1 MFKEDGGREAIIFPS
16 TLTPTQRRI
25 IHTLAHHM
33 QLAHLSRGNG
43 EQRQVHVFRANR
55 PSPPMGNISSIQGSD
70 PSRRGL
76 NRAATID
83 FNEARANEPG
93 NYNVLR
99 GQQSTGLLGIPDS
112 PSGFGATQNLR
123 SAKSVADLRSYTPS
137 PVASSAGFSQNLAS
151 NISRYQEYGQSNGV
165 VGTPAI
171 TPTLSNGPLGQQ
183 QNDNLV
189 NGFSSMSLNRG
200 SNGDSPRRLRPMFSF
215 DQDSQA
221 SSNGPSSAGAIGS
234 NRSVSMTNNYE
245 TSSRDRGIPPV
256 RQPHGPSDRGAS
268 AFSRGRQNGHQQRGS
283 DELRQQ
289 SNVEI
294 IVE

>member
-1 MFKEDGGREAIIFPS
+1 
-16 TLTPTQRRI
+16 
-25 IHTLAHHM
+25 
-33 QLAHLSRGNG
+33 
-43 EQRQVHVFRANR
+43 
-55 PSPPMGNISSIQGSD
+55 MGNISSIQGGD

-83 FNEARANEPG
+83 FNEARANEQG

-123 SAKSVADLRSYTPS
+123 TAKSVADLRSYTPS
-137 PVASSAGFSQNLAS
+137 PVMSSAGFSQNLAS
-151 NISRYQEYGQSNGV
+151 NVSRYQDYGQANGA

-171 TPTLSNGPLGQQ
+171 TPTLSNGPMSQQ

-234 NRSVSMTNNYE
+234 NRSVSMSNNYE

-256 RQPHGPSDRGAS
+256 RQPHGPSDRGPS

>member
-1 MFKEDGGREAIIFPS
+1 
-16 TLTPTQRRI
+16 
-25 IHTLAHHM
+25 
-33 QLAHLSRGNG
+33 
-43 EQRQVHVFRANR
+43 
-55 PSPPMGNISSIQGSD
+55 MGNLSSIQSGD

-83 FNEARANEPG
+83 FNEARGNEQT

-112 PSGFGATQNLR
+112 PGGFGGNQNLR
-123 SAKSVADLRSYTPS
+123 AAKSVADLRSYTPS
-137 PVASSAGFSQNLAS
+137 PVPSTASFSQNLAT
-151 NISRYQEYGQSNGV
+151 NISRYQEYGPGNGV
-165 VGTPAI
+165 AGTATY
-171 TPTLSNGPLGQQ
+171 TPTISNGPFGQQ
-183 QNDNLV
+183 QNDGLV
-189 NGFSSMSLNRG
+189 NGFSSMSLGRG
-200 SNGDSPRRLRPMFSF
+200 ANGDSPRRLRPMFSF

-245 TSSRDRGIPPV
+245 SSSRDRGMPPV
-256 RQPHGPSDRGAS
+256 RQPHGPTDRGPS